1 MENSS
6 LDIDRQIAN
15 RLKNLRQE
23 QGWSL
28 DELAAKSGISRATL
42 SRLEK
47 AEVSGTATVLGKLCS
62 VYGMPMSR
70 LMLMVEEEFAPLVRQ
85 ENQTVWHDTKTGFE
99 RRSISPPAQT
109 LSGEVIE
116 CHLDPGTNIAYDMHP
131 HPGLEHHLVMQ
142 QGGLT
147 VTLESGTFQLNPGDC
162 LRYKIYGASA
172 FKASDSEG
180 AHYFTFI
187 V

>member
-1 MENSS
+1 MRNSEQN
-6 LDIDRQIAN
+6 IDQQIAS

-42 SRLEK
+42 SRLEN
-47 AEVSGTATVLGKLCS
+47 AEVSGTASVLGKLCGA
-62 VYGMPMSR
+62 YGMPMSR
-70 LMLMVEEEFAPLVRQ
+70 LMHMVEEEFAPLVRQ
-85 ENQTVWHDTKTGFE
+85 ENQPVWHDITAGFE
-99 RRSISPPAQT
+99 RRSVSPPAHT

-116 CHLDPGTNIAYDMHP
+116 CHLKPGTRIKYEVP
-131 HPGLEHHLVMQ
+131 PRPGLEHHLVMQ
-142 QGGLT
+142 TGSLA
-147 VTLESGTFQLNPGDC
+147 VTLENGTFELNPGDC

-172 FKASDSEG
+172 FTASAADG
-180 AHYFTFI
+180 AHYFIFI